1 MATKIRLQRFGKK
14 GKPFYH
20 IVAADSRQKRDG
32 KNIEKI
38 GTYNPNTNPANINI
52 NHERALHWVQVG
64 AIPTETVR
72 SILSY
77 TGVLMKKHLMD
88 GVKKGAHNEEEALKK
103 FENWLEEKSKL
114 ISLKTSSIEKLKAE
128 SAKKALE
135 AEKLSRQK
143 KEEKIALKNKPKEEA
158 AKSED
163 KAEEKSLE
171 TNNSIP
177 KDEEKK
183 SEDKAVETDNLNPKD
198 KSTETDNSIPK
209 DGEKKSEDKAV
220 ETDNLNPEEKSTETD
235 NSMPKGG
242 EKKSEDKAVETDNL
256 NPKKK

>member
-163 KAEEKSLE
+163 KA
-171 TNNSIP
+171 
-177 KDEEKK
+177 
-183 SEDKAVETDNLNPKD
+183 VETDNLNPKE

-209 DGEKKSEDKAV
+209 DVEKKSEDKAV

>member
-20 IVAADSRQKRDG
+20 IVAVDSRQKRDG

-38 GTYNPNTNPANINI
+38 GSYDPNSNPANINI
-52 NHERALHWVQVG
+52 NHERALYWVQVG

-114 ISLKTSSIEKLKAE
+114 ISLKTSTIEKLKAE

-143 KEEKIALKNKPKEEA
+143 KEEKIALKNKPKEEDL
-158 AKSED
+158 KSE
-163 KAEEKSLE
+163 E
-171 TNNSIP
+171 
-177 KDEEKK
+177 
-183 SEDKAVETDNLNPKD
+183 KAVETDNAKP
-198 KSTETDNSIPK
+198 E
-209 DGEKKSEDKAV
+209 EKAV
-220 ETDNLNPEEKSTETD
+220 ETDNAKPEEKAVEADNAKHEAKAVEADNAKHEAKAEDKPVKTDSSKPEEKAEDKPVETD
-235 NSMPKGG
+235 NSKPE
-242 EKKSEDKAVETDNL
+242 EK
-256 NPKKK
+256 